1 MQKEMLMVVKVAR
14 TSLFIRSFKS
24 LKTTSEIEVTKSEI
38 LKNWNSVLQEKNVKF
53 ALSVLTRTASKKLAN
68 TIFYPK
74 LMTRHLLSVFHV
86 KIL

>member
-1 MQKEMLMVVKVAR
+1 MVVKVAR
-14 TSLFIRSFKS
+14 TSLFIRRFKS
-24 LKTTSEIEVTKSEI
+24 LKTTSEVEVTKSQI

-74 LMTRHLLSVFHV
+74 LMTRHLSVFHV